1 MMTRLLSEFN
11 SFYILFP
18 HFNPVHRNQ
27 RYIKEDIT
35 QFLYNAIGNK
45 RHQIGALACID
56 VFGFYVDRQS
66 GIVKSLGW
74 VPFSE

>member
-18 HFNPVHRNQ
+18 HSNPVHRNQ
-27 RYIKEDIT
+27 HYIKEDIK

-45 RHQIGALACID
+45 CHQIGALACFD
-56 VFGFYVDRQS
+56 VFGFYVDKQS
-66 GIVKSLGW
+66 GIVQSLGC
-74 VPFSE
+74 VTFSV